1 MHGLF
6 LALLLFM
13 EDMQICFETM
23 YRRIGSKEVVCI
35 LEICSSCKNKHCK
48 NKKKTQAD
56 SPQKNPKLRKLLYVA
71 HSRFC

>member
-6 LALLLFM
+6 LVLLLFM

-48 NKKKTQAD
+48 NKKE
-56 SPQKNPKLRKLLYVA
+56 PKQTPPKKIPNFESA
-71 HSRFC
+71 FM